1 MASKP
6 QKTVLIGITGCIA
19 AYKAAEIVRGLQK
32 ADVRVKVMMT
42 EHATHFIDPLTFRA
56 LTNEPVAVE
65 LFDNPQDP
73 IHHISLSQEA
83 DLVLVAPCTAN
94 VMAKIAHGLAD
105 DLLTTTLLATTA
117 PIMIAPAMNVLA
129 CARSASLSSNPMRD
143 ILHVAKWG
151 RAVYLIRN

>member
-1 MASKP
+1 M
-6 QKTVLIGITGCIA
+6 
-19 AYKAAEIVRGLQK
+19 
-32 ADVRVKVMMT
+32 
-42 EHATHFIDPLTFRA
+42 
-56 LTNEPVAVE
+56 E

-105 DLLTTTLLATTA
+105 DLAHHHAGLATTA
-117 PIMIAPAMNVLA
+117 PIMIAPAMNVHMYENPITQDNM
-129 CARSASLSSNPMRD
+129 ARLRTFGISFTNPMRD